1 MNKTLIKGMLPAV
14 VALGLTGCSA
24 EDSSLGSN
32 TGSIAPEVALDT
44 EVAASARSARSE
56 TELTAEDL
64 KELANQFKAEYKNK
78 IGEDFPTDPVE
89 QLMGA
94 SWPWMDRDS
103 IPWPSRS

>member
-64 KELANQFKAEYKNK
+64 VLALTKAT
-78 IGEDFPTDPVE
+78 PTAGTVCR
-89 QLMGA
+89 L
-94 SWPWMDRDS
+94 S
-103 IPWPSRS
+103 PSMKSSKPAATP